1 MMKMISWNVN
11 GLRAAMGKGFM
22 DFFRQQDADIFCLQ
36 ETKLQEGQIE
46 LDMPGYYQY
55 WNYAEK
61 KGYSGT
67 AVFTKK
73 KPVNVMLG
81 IGVEEHDREGRVITL
96 EFDEFYFI
104 TVYTPNSQNELARL
118 PYRMEW
124 EDDFLEYVKGL
135 EKDKP
140 VIYAGDLNVARLE
153 IDIKNPKTNR
163 RNAGFTDEE
172 REKIQKAVD
181 SGFIDTF
188 RFFNP
193 QIEGIYSWWSYR
205 FKAIAAVISLSGI
218 SITLPVDESI
228 SKSFCLSSS
237 CQSFSS
243 STRRTPL
250 ETATGVLGMIHWTL
264 TSSGR
269 AFLYLSKFHPA
280 ATETIDFPERLTP
293 ILLRTSSI

>member
-1 MMKMISWNVN
+1 MMKMISWNDN

-36 ETKLQEGQIE
+36 ETKLQEGQIQ

-67 AVFTKK
+67 AVFTKR

-81 IGVEEHDREGRVITL
+81 IGMEEHDREGRVITL

-124 EDDFLEYVKGL
+124 EDDFLAYVKEL

-172 REKIQKAVD
+172 REKIQRAVD

-205 FKAIAAVISLSGI
+205 FKARERNAGWRIDYFMASESLKDRLKDAKIHTEVMGSDHC
-218 SITLPVDESI
+218 PVELDIEI
-228 SKSFCLSSS
+228 
-237 CQSFSS
+237 
-243 STRRTPL
+243 
-250 ETATGVLGMIHWTL
+250 
-264 TSSGR
+264 
-269 AFLYLSKFHPA
+269 
-280 ATETIDFPERLTP
+280 
-293 ILLRTSSI
+293 